1 MRRTLVPET
10 IIVPLDGSE
19 SAERALGVA
28 AAVAGKTGAAVVVVT
43 ASQGGVVVEPKT
55 YLTQAAAAV
64 GIANPRPVVV
74 DDRLAAS
81 AIILVASEADDP
93 LVCMA
98 THARSGPGHAVFGS
112 VAEETLRR
120 VPTPI
125 LLVGPQVPPGVPE
138 LAHLVVGID
147 GSAYSTAILTI
158 ATSFAV
164 ALGLDVTLVTVVDP
178 ETQRAG
184 GPSPSNSPEL
194 ANLKQLCGRLEAD
207 CGPVACEVL
216 AASDV
221 ADAIVEFAGQ
231 RPGTVIALTSH
242 GRTGLARIT
251 IGSVTMAVVRD
262 ATCPVL
268 TVRPPGLGSS

>member
-98 THARSGPGHAVFGS
+98 THARGGPGHAVFGS

-194 ANLKQLCGRLEAD
+194 ANLKQLGGRLEGD
-207 CGPVACEVL
+207 CGAVACEVL